1 MLVRFQWRTADAIAM
16 SSIFRKGK
24 YRLVWLV
31 LAIAVGLS
39 AIICED
45 SDRVS
50 TAASSSLLLS
60 LVVKGLWLHILLY
73 LQPVTSQN
81 FWCGSEDKLSKN

>member
-1 MLVRFQWRTADAIAM
+1 LLVRFQWRTADAIAM

-31 LAIAVGLS
+31 LAITLGLS
-39 AIICED
+39 TIICED

-50 TAASSSLLLS
+50 AAGSSSLLLS
-60 LVVKGLWLHILLY
+60 LVVKAL
-73 LQPVTSQN
+73 
-81 FWCGSEDKLSKN
+81 

>member
-31 LAIAVGLS
+31 LAIALGLS
-39 AIICED
+39 TIICED

-50 TAASSSLLLS
+50 AAASSSLLLF
-60 LVVKGLWLHILLY
+60 LVVKGL
-73 LQPVTSQN
+73 
-81 FWCGSEDKLSKN
+81 